1 MTELVRPVV
10 VIGGGVAGLAAALS
24 LAEAGLRPLVLEGAA
39 QPGGR
44 YATTGSASFTHA
56 GRTWT
61 FPLDHGVHGWWSQY
75 RNLRHLLQRHGIL
88 PRLQRAQRQEWV
100 YSSGSRS
107 GRAEIGHRLVS
118 SPLPAPLHYLWLL
131 ASPRFLR
138 MMGPAEWLMTPW
150 VGITMLAM
158 LAYDPM
164 RDGNAL
170 VGRSALQILWSW
182 PPMLRAF
189 GWALARS
196 GLAAG
201 AESAPLAGFIAL
213 FRFYSLPRRDAIM
226 FDYLPSDSGSLVVE
240 PMVRRIVELGGEVRR
255 NALASSVRRGEGGN
269 WLVSAGASSIEA
281 QHVVLATDAPAA
293 RRLLT
298 ENPATASEA
307 QPMSWPEGQPSAVV
321 RMWFD
326 TTPDINAEAE
336 GGMFGGENYVLDNFF
351 WVHRIQEAFRTWHEA
366 TGGSAL
372 ECHIYGPP
380 KLLAES
386 DEAILTHA
394 ARDIQRAW
402 PGLRGRLVHSHLQRN
417 PSVHTLFGVGT
428 TQEHLGVETPWPGLY
443 ACGDWVRHPA
453 PALFLE
459 RATLTGLVAANA
471 VRRDSGLP
479 ELALEPYA
487 APEPLAA
494 LAEAVLRT
502 MRLGMDAVVRRL
514 GR

>member
-1 MTELVRPVV
+1 
-10 VIGGGVAGLAAALS
+10 
-24 LAEAGLRPLVLEGAA
+24 
-39 QPGGR
+39 
-44 YATTGSASFTHA
+44 
-56 GRTWT
+56 
-61 FPLDHGVHGWWSQY
+61 
-75 RNLRHLLQRHGIL
+75 
-88 PRLQRAQRQEWV
+88 
-100 YSSGSRS
+100 
-107 GRAEIGHRLVS
+107 
-118 SPLPAPLHYLWLL
+118 
-131 ASPRFLR
+131 
-138 MMGPAEWLMTPW
+138 
-150 VGITMLAM
+150 
-158 LAYDPM
+158 
-164 RDGNAL
+164 
-170 VGRSALQILWSW
+170 
-182 PPMLRAF
+182 
-189 GWALARS
+189 
-196 GLAAG
+196 
-201 AESAPLAGFIAL
+201 
-213 FRFYSLPRRDAIM
+213 
-226 FDYLPSDSGSLVVE
+226 
-240 PMVRRIVELGGEVRR
+240 
-255 NALASSVRRGEGGN
+255 
-269 WLVSAGASSIEA
+269 
-281 QHVVLATDAPAA
+281 
-293 RRLLT
+293 
-298 ENPATASEA
+298 
-307 QPMSWPEGQPSAVV
+307 MSWPEGQPSAVV